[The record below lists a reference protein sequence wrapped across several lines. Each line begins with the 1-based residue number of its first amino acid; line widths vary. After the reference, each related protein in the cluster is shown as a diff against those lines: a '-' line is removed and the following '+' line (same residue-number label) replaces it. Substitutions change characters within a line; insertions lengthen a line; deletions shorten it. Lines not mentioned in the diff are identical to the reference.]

1 MGAGHSF
8 GVKPPV
14 VAGGKFKRQ
23 FLILV
28 IVLPDIDV
36 IPVGGAVVERL
47 ALDFG
52 FFIRLFALDIAKFDQ
67 LLFDL
72 YEIIFRQGNV

>member
-1 MGAGHSF
+1 ME
-8 GVKPPV
+8 PPV
-14 VAGGKFKRQ
+14 ISGCKLESEFIV
-23 FLILV
+23 LV
-28 IVLPDIDV
+28 IIFPNIN
-36 IPVGGAVVERL
+36 IIAVGGAVVERL

-52 FFIRLFALDIAKFDQ
+52 FFIGLFALDIAKFDQ

>member
-1 MGAGHSF
+1 M
-8 GVKPPV
+8 KPPV
-14 VAGGKFKRQ
+14 ISGCKLESEFIV
-23 FLILV
+23 LV
-28 IVLPDIDV
+28 IIFSN
-36 IPVGGAVVERL
+36 INIIAVGGAVVERL
-47 ALDFG
+47 VLDFG